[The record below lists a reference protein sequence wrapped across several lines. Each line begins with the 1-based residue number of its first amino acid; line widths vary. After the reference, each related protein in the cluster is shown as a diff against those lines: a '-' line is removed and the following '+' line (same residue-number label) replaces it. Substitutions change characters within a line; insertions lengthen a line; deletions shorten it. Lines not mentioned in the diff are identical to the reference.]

1 MIQTNFIDME
11 NMFDLLKEKAEVSE
25 AGGLGGVCGEVGAH
39 MVFLV
44 SGEYQIC
51 NGNMPGSHSPR

>member
-11 NMFDLLKEKAEVSE
+11 NMFDLLKEETEVSE
-25 AGGLGGVCGEVGAH
+25 AGGAGLGGGGAC

-44 SGEYQIC
+44 SGEC
-51 NGNMPGSHSPR
+51 